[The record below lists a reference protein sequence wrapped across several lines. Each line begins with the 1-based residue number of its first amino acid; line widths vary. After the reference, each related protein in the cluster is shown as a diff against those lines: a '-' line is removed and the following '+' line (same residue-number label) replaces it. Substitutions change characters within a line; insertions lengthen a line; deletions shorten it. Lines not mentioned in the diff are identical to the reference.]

1 VEPDRVNTIGAAIV
15 GDVVSFL
22 DGCYP
27 PAWAAD
33 WDRVGLVVGDPGA
46 AVGHVHFVIDCVAE
60 TVAEAIANGA
70 GMIVAHHP
78 LLLRGVSSV
87 AATTYK
93 GRIVRDLIKNDIALF
108 VAHTNADHA
117 SPGVSD
123 SLARRLGLGDLRP
136 LRPAAP
142 EVSAG
147 TSGSVGTPAGE
158 VPAAG
163 ARPAG
168 VDRGAG
174 RIGRLPAPMTFA
186 AFTAMAAA
194 ALPATAVGIRA
205 AGDPD
210 RPVVTVAVCGGA
222 GDTYLDDAVR
232 GAVDAYVTSDLRHHP
247 ASEHLAGGGPAL
259 IDATHWATERPWL
272 DDVAGAVRDRTGL
285 NVTVSDLA
293 TDPWTSHVSSTLTVP
308 SDLTAKEQR
317 L

>member
-1 VEPDRVNTIGAAIV
+1 VAPDRGDPARHRHGAAAV

-33 WDRVGLVVGDPGA
+33 WDRVGLVVGDPAGP
-46 AVGHVHFVIDCVAE
+46 VGRVHFVIDCVAE

-70 GMIVAHHP
+70 SMIVAHHP

-87 AATTYK
+87 ATTTYK
-93 GRIVRDLIKNDIALF
+93 GRIVHDLITNDMALF

-117 SPGVSD
+117 CPGVSD

-142 EVSAG
+142 DAVAG
-147 TSGSVGTPAGE
+147 AV
-158 VPAAG
+158 AAG
-163 ARPAG
+163 AGSAAG
-168 VDRGAG
+168 SAAASRGAG

-186 AFTAMAAA
+186 AFTSTVAA
-194 ALPATAVGIRA
+194 ALPATAAGIRA

-210 RPVVTVAVCGGA
+210 RAVVTVAVCGGA
-222 GDTYLDDAVR
+222 GDTYLDDAACS
-232 GAVDAYVTSDLRHHP
+232 GVDAYVTADLRHHP
-247 ASEHLAGGGPAL
+247 ASEHLAAIGPAL
-259 IDATHWATERPWL
+259 IDAPHWATERPWL

-285 NVTVSDLA
+285 AVTVSDLV
-293 TDPWTSHVSSTLTVP
+293 TDPWTSHVP
-308 SDLTAKEQR
+308 SVLTAKEQR

>member
-1 VEPDRVNTIGAAIV
+1 MAPDRVDPIGAAVV

-33 WDRVGLVVGDPGA
+33 WDRVGLVVGDPA
-46 AVGHVHFVIDCVAE
+46 APVGQIHFVIDCVAE

-93 GRIVRDLIKNDIALF
+93 GRIVHDLIKHDIALF

-117 SPGVSD
+117 RPGVSD
-123 SLARRLGLGDLRP
+123 SLAHRLGLGDLRS

-142 EVSAG
+142 EDAG
-147 TSGSVGTPAGE
+147 RGS
-158 VPAAG
+158 
-163 ARPAG
+163 
-168 VDRGAG
+168 G
-174 RIGRLPAPMTFA
+174 RIGRLPTPTTFEV
-186 AFTAMAAA
+186 FTATVAAS
-194 ALPATAVGIRA
+194 LPATAAGIRA
-205 AGDPD
+205 AGAPD

-232 GAVDAYVTSDLRHHP
+232 SGVDAYVTADLRHHP

-259 IDATHWATERPWL
+259 IDAPHWATERPWL
-272 DDVAGAVRDRTGL
+272 DDVAGAVRDRTGIA
-285 NVTVSDLA
+285 VTVSDLA
-293 TDPWTSHVSSTLTVP
+293 TDPWTSHVP
-308 SDLTAKEQR
+308 SALTAKEQR

>member
-1 VEPDRVNTIGAAIV
+1 MAPDRVDPIGAAVV

-33 WDRVGLVVGDPGA
+33 WDRVGLVVGDPIA
-46 AVGHVHFVIDCVAE
+46 PVGQIHFVIDCVAE

-93 GRIVRDLIKNDIALF
+93 GRIVHDLIKHDIALL

-117 SPGVSD
+117 RPGVSD
-123 SLARRLGLGDLRP
+123 SLAQRLGLGDLRP
-136 LRPAAP
+136 LRPATP
-142 EVSAG
+142 EDAG
-147 TSGSVGTPAGE
+147 
-158 VPAAG
+158 
-163 ARPAG
+163 
-168 VDRGAG
+168 RGAG
-174 RIGRLPAPMTFA
+174 RIGRLPTPTTFE
-186 AFTAMAAA
+186 AFTATVAES
-194 ALPATAVGIRA
+194 LPATAAGIRA
-205 AGDPD
+205 AGAPD

-232 GAVDAYVTSDLRHHP
+232 SGVDAYVTADLRHHP

-259 IDATHWATERPWL
+259 IDAPHWATERPWL

-285 NVTVSDLA
+285 AVTVSDLA
-293 TDPWTSHVSSTLTVP
+293 TDPWTSHVP
-308 SDLTAKEQR
+308 SALTAKEQR

>member
-1 VEPDRVNTIGAAIV
+1 MASDRVDRIGAAVV

-33 WDRVGLVVGDPGA
+33 WDRVGLVVGDPA
-46 AVGHVHFVIDCVAE
+46 APVSHVHFVIDCVTE

-78 LLLRGVSSV
+78 LLLRGVSTV

-93 GRIVRDLIKNDIALF
+93 GRIVHDLIKHDIALF

-117 SPGVSD
+117 RPGVSD
-123 SLARRLGLGDLRP
+123 SLAQRLGLGDLRP

-142 EVSAG
+142 DAAAVTAAG
-147 TSGSVGTPAGE
+147 PGSVGGS
-158 VPAAG
+158 AAS
-163 ARPAG
+163 
-168 VDRGAG
+168 RGAG
-174 RIGRLPAPMTFA
+174 RIGRLPAPTTFE
-186 AFTAMAAA
+186 AFTATVAASLPSTA
-194 ALPATAVGIRA
+194 AGIRA
-205 AGDPD
+205 AGVPD
-210 RPVVTVAVCGGA
+210 RPIVTVAVCGGA

-232 GAVDAYVTSDLRHHP
+232 SGVDAYVTADLRHHP

-259 IDATHWATERPWL
+259 IDAPHWATERPWL

-285 NVTVSDLA
+285 AVTVSDLA
-293 TDPWTSHVSSTLTVP
+293 TDPWTSHVP
-308 SDLTAKEQR
+308 SALTAKEQR